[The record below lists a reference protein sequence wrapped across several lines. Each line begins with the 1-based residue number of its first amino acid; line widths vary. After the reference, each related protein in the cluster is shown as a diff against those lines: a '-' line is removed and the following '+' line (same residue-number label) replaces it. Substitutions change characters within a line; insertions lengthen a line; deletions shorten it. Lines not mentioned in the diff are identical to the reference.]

1 MRLANSTG
9 IATASVATVMFGGMA
24 LALNGIAHNEA
35 PRSLA
40 GVGAIMIGLTAI
52 VLLVI
57 HKWVTDTRAERSR
70 LATAQREA
78 QEERALCI
86 AAQSALESERT
97 RMRRDLDAEHA
108 ALLERARVEREA
120 LDDEF
125 EERRADLICETTEAT
140 VKMFY
145 DGKFAPNVRR
155 RGTLIQFPQQQPEDQ
170 PHRSRSREHGVV
182 GP

>member
-1 MRLANSTG
+1 MRLAGSTG
-9 IATASVATVMFGGMA
+9 IATATVATVMFGGTA
-24 LALNGIAHNEA
+24 LTVNGIFVNHV

-40 GVGAIMIGLTAI
+40 GVGAVMIALTAA
-52 VLLVI
+52 VLLII

-70 LATAQREA
+70 LAAAQREA

-97 RMRRDLDAEHA
+97 RMRRDLDAERA

-145 DGKFAPNVRR
+145 DGKFAPDVRR
-155 RGTLIQFPQQQPEDQ
+155 RGTLIQFPRQEQS
-170 PHRSRSREHGVV
+170 HGNRSREHGVV

>member
-9 IATASVATVMFGGMA
+9 IATATAATVMFGGMA
-24 LALNGIAHNEA
+24 LAFNGIARNEV
-35 PRSLA
+35 PRSLG

-57 HKWVTDTRAERSR
+57 HKWVTDTRAERSL
-70 LATAQREA
+70 LAAAQREA
-78 QEERALCI
+78 QEERACCI

-97 RMRRDLDAEHA
+97 RMRRDLDAERVT
-108 ALLERARVEREA
+108 LLERSRVEREA

-125 EERRADLICETTEAT
+125 EKRRGELVNQTMEAT

-145 DGKFAPNVRR
+145 NGKFAPGTRR
-155 RGTLIQFPQQQPEDQ
+155 GGTLIPFPQQEQ
-170 PHRSRSREHGVV
+170 HHSREHGVV

>member
-1 MRLANSTG
+1 MRLASGTG
-9 IATASVATVMFGGMA
+9 IAAAAAATVMFGGLA
-24 LALNGIAHNEA
+24 LALNGIATNQV
-35 PRSLA
+35 PRSVG
-40 GVGAIMIGLTAI
+40 GVGAIMTGLATVMLI
-52 VLLVI
+52 VI
-57 HKWVTDTRAERSR
+57 HKWVTDTRTERHL

-78 QEERALCI
+78 QEERSLCI

-125 EERRADLICETTEAT
+125 EERRGELVNETMEAT
-140 VKMFY
+140 VRMFY
-145 DGKFAPNVRR
+145 DGKFAPDVRR
-155 RGTLIQFPQQQPEDQ
+155 RGTLIQFPQQQPQEQ
-170 PHRSRSREHGVV
+170 SHQSRSREHGVV

>member
-1 MRLANSTG
+1 MRLASGTG
-9 IATASVATVMFGGMA
+9 IAAATAATVMFGGMA
-24 LALNGIAHNEA
+24 LALNGIATSQV
-35 PRSLA
+35 PRSLG
-40 GVGAIMIGLTAI
+40 GVGAIMIGLTMV

-70 LATAQREA
+70 LAAAQREA
-78 QEERALCI
+78 QEERSLCI

-97 RMRRDLDAEHA
+97 RMRRDLDAEQV

-125 EERRADLICETTEAT
+125 EERRAALICETMETT
-140 VKMFY
+140 FLMVHNN
-145 DGKFAPNVRR
+145 KFAPDVPR
-155 RGTLIQFPQQQPEDQ
+155 RGTLIQFPQQEQ
-170 PHRSRSREHGVV
+170 PHQSRSREHGVV

>member
-1 MRLANSTG
+1 MRLASGTG
-9 IATASVATVMFGGMA
+9 IAAAAAATVMFGGLA
-24 LALNGIAHNEA
+24 LTLNGIAANQV
-35 PRSLA
+35 PRSLG

-57 HKWVTDTRAERSR
+57 HKWVTDTRAERSL
-70 LATAQREA
+70 LAAAQREA
-78 QEERALCI
+78 QEERACCI

-140 VKMFY
+140 VRMFY
-145 DGKFAPNVRR
+145 DGKFAPDVRR
-155 RGTLIQFPQQQPEDQ
+155 RGTLIQFPQQQPQEQ
-170 PHRSRSREHGVV
+170 SHRSRSREHGVV